1 MASKDKNNQVEEKKE
16 EYKKQ
21 NGMGFFKKVKY
32 SIFNI
37 EKYPEMATE
46 GIGKALSYIAKLVVV
61 LAVVLSVWT
70 LYQTYQMINEGTNY
84 LENEFP
90 DFSYSDG
97 TLTVDSEEAII
108 IENEQFG
115 KIIVDTNTDSEETIN
130 QYLNQIDEY
139 GIGALVLKNRVVL
152 KNITMIGE
160 VSYNYQ
166 ESFNSINL
174 TEFNKQ
180 DVVNYVQNGG
190 INSLYF
196 SVFISLFIYSF
207 SMYFINTLWY
217 AIIIG
222 IVGYFTM
229 WILKMKM
236 RYVAVFN
243 MAIYALTLSTILNI
257 LYLIIN
263 IIFNFTIEYFSIM
276 YVTVAT
282 IYLLAAI
289 FILKTDLIKKQAEVM
304 KIIEAQQIVKKELE
318 QEKENKK
325 EQEEKEERQ
334 KKDKEDSKDKKE
346 ENKESKG
353 NVKHDEPEGS
363 NAWNGKGLEKGMRK
377 KYG

>member
-1 MASKDKNNQVEEKKE
+1 MASEDKKNTIEEKKE
-16 EYKKQ
+16 EYKEVK
-21 NGMGFFKKVKY
+21 GMGFFKKVKY

-46 GIGKALSYIAKLVVV
+46 GIGNTLSYIAKLMMI
-61 LAVVLSVWT
+61 LAVVLSLWT
-70 LYQTYQMINEGTNY
+70 LYQTYQMINEGTSY

-115 KIIVDTNTDSEETIN
+115 KIIVDTNTDSEERIN
-130 QYLNQIDEY
+130 QYLNQINEY
-139 GIGALVLKNRVVL
+139 GTGALVLKNRAVL

-174 TEFNKQ
+174 TEFSKQ
-180 DVVNYVQNGG
+180 DVVNYVQNGE

-207 SMYFINTLWY
+207 AMYFINTLWY

-229 WILKMKM
+229 WMLKMKM
-236 RYVAVFN
+236 RFVAVFN
-243 MAIYALTLSTILNI
+243 MAVYALTLSTILNI
-257 LYLIIN
+257 LYLIVN
-263 IIFNFTIEYFSIM
+263 MLFNFTIEYFSIM
-276 YVTVAT
+276 YITVAT

-289 FILKTDLIKKQAEVM
+289 FILKTDLIKKQEEVM
-304 KIIEAQQIVKKELE
+304 KIVEAQQIVKKELE
-318 QEKENKK
+318 EQEKKDKK
-325 EQEEKEERQ
+325 EKEERKKEDKKEE
-334 KKDKEDSKDKKE
+334 KKDEETKKE
-346 ENKESKG
+346 ENKG
-353 NVKHDEPEGS
+353 NVKNDEPEGS
-363 NAWNGKGLEKGMRK
+363 KA
-377 KYG
+377 

>member
-1 MASKDKNNQVEEKKE
+1 MASEDKKNTIEEKKE
-16 EYKKQ
+16 EYKEVK
-21 NGMGFFKKVKY
+21 GMGFFKKVKY

-46 GIGKALSYIAKLVVV
+46 GIGNTLSYIAKLVMI
-61 LAVVLSVWT
+61 LAVVLSLWT
-70 LYQTYQMINEGTNY
+70 LYQTYQMINEGTSY

-130 QYLNQIDEY
+130 QYLNQINEY
-139 GIGALVLKNRVVL
+139 GTGALVLKNRAVL

-174 TEFNKQ
+174 TEFSKQ
-180 DVVNYVQNGG
+180 DVVNYVQNGE

-207 SMYFINTLWY
+207 AMYFINTLWY

-229 WILKMKM
+229 WMLKMKM
-236 RYVAVFN
+236 RFVAVFN
-243 MAIYALTLSTILNI
+243 MAVYALTLSTILNI

-263 IIFNFTIEYFSIM
+263 MLFNFTIEYFSIM
-276 YVTVAT
+276 YITVAT

-304 KIIEAQQIVKKELE
+304 QIVEAQQIVKRELEE
-318 QEKENKK
+318 QEKEDKK
-325 EQEEKEERQ
+325 EKEEREKEDKKEE
-334 KKDKEDSKDKKE
+334 KKDEETKKE
-346 ENKESKG
+346 ENKG
-353 NVKHDEPEGS
+353 NVKNDEPEGS
-363 NAWNGKGLEKGMRK
+363 KA
-377 KYG
+377 

>member
-1 MASKDKNNQVEEKKE
+1 MASEDKKNTIEEKKE
-16 EYKKQ
+16 EYKEVK
-21 NGMGFFKKVKY
+21 GMGFFKKVKY

-46 GIGKALSYIAKLVVV
+46 GIGNTLSYIAKLVMI

-70 LYQTYQMINEGTNY
+70 LYQTYQMINEGTSY

-130 QYLNQIDEY
+130 QYLNQINEY
-139 GIGALVLKNRVVL
+139 GTGALVLKNRAVL

-174 TEFNKQ
+174 TEFSKQ
-180 DVVNYVQNGG
+180 DVVNYVQNGE

-207 SMYFINTLWY
+207 AMYFINTLWY

-229 WILKMKM
+229 WMLKMKM
-236 RYVAVFN
+236 RFVAVFN
-243 MAIYALTLSTILNI
+243 MALYALTLSTILNI

-263 IIFNFTIEYFSIM
+263 MLFNFTIEYFSIM
-276 YVTVAT
+276 YITVAT

-289 FILKTDLIKKQAEVM
+289 FILKTDLMKKQEEVM
-304 KIIEAQQIVKKELE
+304 KIVEAQQIVKKELE
-318 QEKENKK
+318 EQEKEDKK
-325 EQEEKEERQ
+325 EKEERKKEDKKEE
-334 KKDKEDSKDKKE
+334 KKDEETKKE
-346 ENKESKG
+346 ENKG
-353 NVKHDEPEGS
+353 NVKNDEPEGS
-363 NAWNGKGLEKGMRK
+363 KA
-377 KYG
+377 

>member
-1 MASKDKNNQVEEKKE
+1 MASEDKKNTIEEKKE
-16 EYKKQ
+16 EYKEVK
-21 NGMGFFKKVKY
+21 GMGFFKKVKY

-46 GIGKALSYIAKLVVV
+46 GIGNTLSYIAKLVMI

-70 LYQTYQMINEGTNY
+70 LYQTYQMINEGTSY

-115 KIIVDTNTDSEETIN
+115 KIIVDTNTDSEEMIN
-130 QYLNQIDEY
+130 QYLNQINEY
-139 GIGALVLKNRVVL
+139 GTGALILKNRAVL

-174 TEFNKQ
+174 TEFSKQ
-180 DVVNYVQNGG
+180 DVVNYVQNGE

-207 SMYFINTLWY
+207 AMYFINTLWY

-229 WILKMKM
+229 WMLKMKM
-236 RYVAVFN
+236 RFVAVFN

-257 LYLIIN
+257 LYLIVN
-263 IIFNFTIEYFSIM
+263 MLFNFTIEYFSIM
-276 YVTVAT
+276 YITVAT

-289 FILKTDLIKKQAEVM
+289 FILKTDLMKKQAEVM
-304 KIIEAQQIVKKELE
+304 KIVEAQQIVKKELE
-318 QEKENKK
+318 EQEKEDKK
-325 EQEEKEERQ
+325 EKEERKKEDKKEE
-334 KKDKEDSKDKKE
+334 KKDEETKKE
-346 ENKESKG
+346 ENKG
-353 NVKHDEPEGS
+353 NVKNDEPEGS
-363 NAWNGKGLEKGMRK
+363 KA
-377 KYG
+377 

>member
-1 MASKDKNNQVEEKKE
+1 MASEDKRNNVEEKKE
-16 EYKKQ
+16 ENKELK
-21 NGMGFFKKVKY
+21 GMGFFKKVKY

-61 LAVVLSVWT
+61 LAIVLSIWT
-70 LYQTYQMINEGTNY
+70 LYQTYQMINEGTSY

-90 DFSYSDG
+90 NFSYSDG
-97 TLTVDSEEAII
+97 TLTVDSEEPLV
-108 IENEQFG
+108 IENEQLG
-115 KIIVDTNTDSEETIN
+115 KIIVDTNNDSEETIN
-130 QYLNQIDEY
+130 QYLNQINEY
-139 GIGALVLKNRVVL
+139 GTGALILKNRVVL

-180 DVVNYVQNGG
+180 DVVNYVQNGE
-190 INSLYF
+190 INSLYL

-207 SMYFINTLWY
+207 AMYFINTLWY
-217 AIIIG
+217 AIIIAM
-222 IVGYFTM
+222 VGYFTM

-257 LYLIIN
+257 IYLIVN
-263 IIFNFTIEYFSIM
+263 ILFNFTIEYFSIM

-289 FILKTDLIKKQAEVM
+289 FILKTDLMKKQAEVM
-304 KIIEAQQIVKKELE
+304 KIVEAQQIVKKELE
-318 QEKENKK
+318 EQEKEKK
-325 EQEEKEERQ
+325 EEQEEKKERQ
-334 KKDKEDSKDKKE
+334 KKDKEEAKDKKQE
-346 ENKESKG
+346 KKENED
-353 NVKHDEPEGS
+353 NVNHNEPEGS
-363 NAWNGKGLEKGMRK
+363 NA
-377 KYG
+377 

>member
-1 MASKDKNNQVEEKKE
+1 MASENKRNNVEEKKE
-16 EYKKQ
+16 ENKELK
-21 NGMGFFKKVKY
+21 GMGFFKKVKY

-46 GIGKALSYIAKLVVV
+46 GIGKALSYIAKLVVA
-61 LAVVLSVWT
+61 LAMVLSIWT

-84 LENEFP
+84 LENQFP

-97 TLTVDSEEAII
+97 TLTVNSEEAIV

-115 KIIVDTNTDSEETIN
+115 KIIVDTKTDSEETIN
-130 QYLNQIDEY
+130 QYLNQINEY
-139 GIGALVLKNRVVL
+139 GTGALVLKNRVVL

-166 ESFNSINL
+166 ESLNSMNL

-180 DVVNYVQNGG
+180 DVVNYVQNGQ

-207 SMYFINTLWY
+207 AMYFINTLWY

-236 RYVAVFN
+236 RYIAVFN
-243 MAIYALTLSTILNI
+243 MAVYALTLSTILNI
-257 LYLIIN
+257 IYLIVN
-263 IIFNFTIEYFSIM
+263 IFFNFTIEYFSIM

-289 FILKTDLIKKQAEVM
+289 FILKTDLMKKQAEVM
-304 KIIEAQQIVKKELE
+304 KIVEAQQIVKKELE
-318 QEKENKK
+318 EQEKK
-325 EQEEKEERQ
+325 EQEEKEEKKERK
-334 KKDKEDSKDKKE
+334 KKDKEESKDKKE
-346 ENKESKG
+346 EKKESKG

-363 NAWNGKGLEKGMRK
+363 NA
-377 KYG
+377 

>member
-1 MASKDKNNQVEEKKE
+1 MASEDKKNTIEEKKE
-16 EYKKQ
+16 EYKEVK
-21 NGMGFFKKVKY
+21 GMGFFKKVKY

-46 GIGKALSYIAKLVVV
+46 GIGNTLSYIAKLVMI

-70 LYQTYQMINEGTNY
+70 LYQTYQMINEGTSY

-130 QYLNQIDEY
+130 QYLNQINEY
-139 GIGALVLKNRVVL
+139 GTGALILKNRAVL

-174 TEFNKQ
+174 TEFSKQ
-180 DVVNYVQNGG
+180 DVVNYVQNGE

-196 SVFISLFIYSF
+196 SLFISLFIYSF
-207 SMYFINTLWY
+207 AMYFINTLWY

-229 WILKMKM
+229 WMLKMKM
-236 RYVAVFN
+236 RFVAVFN

-263 IIFNFTIEYFSIM
+263 MLFNFTIEYFSIM

-282 IYLLAAI
+282 IYLIAAI
-289 FILKTDLIKKQAEVM
+289 FILKTDLMKKQAEVM
-304 KIIEAQQIVKKELE
+304 KIVEAQQIVKKELE
-318 QEKENKK
+318 EQEKEDKK
-325 EQEEKEERQ
+325 EKEERKKEDKKEE
-334 KKDKEDSKDKKE
+334 KKDEETKKE
-346 ENKESKG
+346 ENKG
-353 NVKHDEPEGS
+353 NVKNDEPEGS
-363 NAWNGKGLEKGMRK
+363 KA
-377 KYG
+377 

>member
-1 MASKDKNNQVEEKKE
+1 MASENKKDNIEEKKE
-16 EYKKQ
+16 TYKEQK
-21 NGMGFFKKVKY
+21 GMGFFKKVKY
-32 SIFNI
+32 SIVNI

-46 GIGKALSYIAKLVVV
+46 GIGKALSYMAKLIVI
-61 LAVVLSVWT
+61 LSIILSVWT

-84 LENEFP
+84 LENQFP

-97 TLTVDSEEAII
+97 TLTVNSQEPIA

-115 KIIVDTNTDSEETIN
+115 KIIVDTNADSEETIN
-130 QYLNQIDEY
+130 QYLNQINEY
-139 GIGALVLKNRVVL
+139 GVGALVLKNRVVL

-160 VSYNYQ
+160 VSYNYK
-166 ESFNSINL
+166 ESLDSINL
-174 TEFNKQ
+174 TTFNKQ
-180 DVVNYVQNGG
+180 DVVNYVTGG
-190 INSLYF
+190 QINSLYF
-196 SVFISLFIYSF
+196 SIFVTLFIYSF

-222 IVGYFTM
+222 LVGYFTM
-229 WILKMKM
+229 FMLKMRM

-257 LYLIIN
+257 LYVLIN
-263 IIFNFTIEYFSIM
+263 MLFNFNIEYFSIM

-304 KIIEAQQIVKKELE
+304 KIVEAQQIVKKELE
-318 QEKENKK
+318 EQEKEKKK

-334 KKDKEDSKDKKE
+334 KKDKEEETKDKKQE
-346 ENKESKG
+346 KKENKG
-353 NVKHDEPEGS
+353 NVNHDEPEGS
-363 NAWNGKGLEKGMRK
+363 NA
-377 KYG
+377 

>member
-1 MASKDKNNQVEEKKE
+1 MASEDKKNNVEEKKE
-16 EYKKQ
+16 EYKEIK
-21 NGMGFFKKVKY
+21 GMGFFKKVKY

-46 GIGKALSYIAKLVVV
+46 GIGKAISYIAKLIVI

-90 DFSYSDG
+90 DFSYSNG
-97 TLTVDSEEAII
+97 TLTVNSEDII
-108 IENEQFG
+108 TIENQQFG

-130 QYLNQIDEY
+130 QYLNQINEY
-139 GIGALVLKNRVVL
+139 GVGALVLKDRVVL

-174 TEFNKQ
+174 TEFTKQ
-180 DVVNYVQNGG
+180 DVVNYVQNGQ

-207 SMYFINTLWY
+207 AMYFINTLWY

-222 IVGYFTM
+222 VVGYFTM
-229 WILKMKM
+229 LVLKMKM

-243 MAIYALTLSTILNI
+243 MALYALTLSTILNI
-257 LYLIIN
+257 IYLIVN
-263 IIFNFTIEYFSIM
+263 VLFNFTIEYFSIM

-282 IYLLAAI
+282 IYLVEAI
-289 FILKTDLIKKQAEVM
+289 FI
-304 KIIEAQQIVKKELE
+304 
-318 QEKENKK
+318 
-325 EQEEKEERQ
+325 
-334 KKDKEDSKDKKE
+334 
-346 ENKESKG
+346 
-353 NVKHDEPEGS
+353 
-363 NAWNGKGLEKGMRK
+363 
-377 KYG
+377 

>member
-1 MASKDKNNQVEEKKE
+1 MASENKRNNVEEKKE
-16 EYKKQ
+16 ENKELK
-21 NGMGFFKKVKY
+21 GMGFFKKVKY

-46 GIGKALSYIAKLVVV
+46 GIGKALSYIAKLVVA
-61 LAVVLSVWT
+61 LAMVLSIWT

-84 LENEFP
+84 LENQFP

-97 TLTVDSEEAII
+97 TLTVNSEEAIV

-115 KIIVDTNTDSEETIN
+115 KIIVDTKTDSEETIN
-130 QYLNQIDEY
+130 QYLNQINEY
-139 GIGALVLKNRVVL
+139 GTGALVLKNRVVL

-166 ESFNSINL
+166 ESLNSMNL

-180 DVVNYVQNGG
+180 DVVNYVQNGQ

-207 SMYFINTLWY
+207 AMYFINTLWY

-236 RYVAVFN
+236 RYIAVFN
-243 MAIYALTLSTILNI
+243 MAVYALTLSTILNI
-257 LYLIIN
+257 IYLIVN
-263 IIFNFTIEYFSIM
+263 IFFNFTIEYFSIM

-289 FILKTDLIKKQAEVM
+289 FILKTDLMKKQAEVM
-304 KIIEAQQIVKKELE
+304 KIVEAQQIVKKELE
-318 QEKENKK
+318 EQEKK
-325 EQEEKEERQ
+325 EQEEKEERK
-334 KKDKEDSKDKKE
+334 KKDKEESKDKKE
-346 ENKESKG
+346 EKKESKG

-363 NAWNGKGLEKGMRK
+363 NA
-377 KYG
+377 

>member
-1 MASKDKNNQVEEKKE
+1 MASEDKKNTIEEKKE
-16 EYKKQ
+16 EYKEVK
-21 NGMGFFKKVKY
+21 GMGFFKKVKY

-46 GIGKALSYIAKLVVV
+46 GIGNTLSYIAKLVMI

-70 LYQTYQMINEGTNY
+70 LYQTYQMINEGTSY

-130 QYLNQIDEY
+130 QYLNQINEY
-139 GIGALVLKNRVVL
+139 GAGALILKNRAVL

-174 TEFNKQ
+174 TEFSKQ
-180 DVVNYVQNGG
+180 DVVNYVQNGE

-196 SVFISLFIYSF
+196 SVFISLLIYSF
-207 SMYFINTLWY
+207 AMYFINTLWY

-229 WILKMKM
+229 WMLKMKM
-236 RYVAVFN
+236 RFVAVFN

-263 IIFNFTIEYFSIM
+263 MLFNFTIGYFSIM
-276 YVTVAT
+276 YITVAT

-289 FILKTDLIKKQAEVM
+289 FILKTDLMKKQAEVM
-304 KIIEAQQIVKKELE
+304 KIVEAQQIVKKELE
-318 QEKENKK
+318 EQEKEDKK
-325 EQEEKEERQ
+325 EKEERKKEDKKEE
-334 KKDKEDSKDKKE
+334 KKDEETKKE
-346 ENKESKG
+346 ENKG
-353 NVKHDEPEGS
+353 NVKNDEPEGS
-363 NAWNGKGLEKGMRK
+363 KA
-377 KYG
+377 

>member
-1 MASKDKNNQVEEKKE
+1 MASEDKKNTIEEKKE
-16 EYKKQ
+16 EYKEVK
-21 NGMGFFKKVKY
+21 GMGFFKKVKY

-46 GIGKALSYIAKLVVV
+46 GIGNTLSYIAKLVMI

-70 LYQTYQMINEGTNY
+70 LYQTYQMINEGTSY

-130 QYLNQIDEY
+130 QYLNQINEY
-139 GIGALVLKNRVVL
+139 GVGALILKNRVVL

-166 ESFNSINL
+166 ESFNSMNL

-180 DVVNYVQNGG
+180 DVVNYVQNGE

-207 SMYFINTLWY
+207 AMYFINTLWY

-229 WILKMKM
+229 WMLKMKM
-236 RYVAVFN
+236 RFVAVFN

-263 IIFNFTIEYFSIM
+263 MLFNFTIGYFSIM
-276 YVTVAT
+276 YITVAT

-289 FILKTDLIKKQAEVM
+289 FILKTDLMKKQAEVM
-304 KIIEAQQIVKKELE
+304 KIVEAQQIVKKELE
-318 QEKENKK
+318 EQEKEDKK
-325 EQEEKEERQ
+325 EKEERKKEDKKEE
-334 KKDKEDSKDKKE
+334 KKDEETKKE
-346 ENKESKG
+346 ENKG
-353 NVKHDEPEGS
+353 NVKNDEPEGS
-363 NAWNGKGLEKGMRK
+363 KA
-377 KYG
+377 

>member
-1 MASKDKNNQVEEKKE
+1 MASEDKKNTIEEKKE
-16 EYKKQ
+16 EYKEVK
-21 NGMGFFKKVKY
+21 GMGFFKKVKY

-46 GIGKALSYIAKLVVV
+46 GIGNTLSYIAKLVMI

-70 LYQTYQMINEGTNY
+70 LYQTYQMINEGTSY

-130 QYLNQIDEY
+130 QYLNQINEY
-139 GIGALVLKNRVVL
+139 GTGALVLKNRAVL

-174 TEFNKQ
+174 IEFSKQ
-180 DVVNYVQNGG
+180 DVVNYVQNGE

-207 SMYFINTLWY
+207 AMYFINTLWY

-229 WILKMKM
+229 WMLKMKM
-236 RYVAVFN
+236 RFVAVFN

-257 LYLIIN
+257 IYLIIN
-263 IIFNFTIEYFSIM
+263 MLFNFTIEYFSIM
-276 YVTVAT
+276 YITVAT

-289 FILKTDLIKKQAEVM
+289 FILKTDLMKKQEEVM
-304 KIIEAQQIVKKELE
+304 KIVEAQQIVKKELE
-318 QEKENKK
+318 EQEKEDKK
-325 EQEEKEERQ
+325 EKEERKKEDKKEE
-334 KKDKEDSKDKKE
+334 KKDEETKKE
-346 ENKESKG
+346 ENKG
-353 NVKHDEPEGS
+353 NVKNDEPEGS
-363 NAWNGKGLEKGMRK
+363 KA
-377 KYG
+377 

>member
-1 MASKDKNNQVEEKKE
+1 MASEDKKNTIEEKKE
-16 EYKKQ
+16 EYKEVK
-21 NGMGFFKKVKY
+21 GMGFFKKVKY

-46 GIGKALSYIAKLVVV
+46 GIGNTLSYIAKLVMI

-70 LYQTYQMINEGTNY
+70 LYQTYQMINEGTSY

-115 KIIVDTNTDSEETIN
+115 KIIVDTNTDSEERIN
-130 QYLNQIDEY
+130 QYLNQINEY
-139 GIGALVLKNRVVL
+139 GTGALVLKNRAVL

-174 TEFNKQ
+174 TEFSKQ
-180 DVVNYVQNGG
+180 DVVNYVQNGE

-207 SMYFINTLWY
+207 AMYFINTLWY

-229 WILKMKM
+229 WMLKMKM
-236 RYVAVFN
+236 RFVAVFN

-263 IIFNFTIEYFSIM
+263 MLFNFTIGYFSIM
-276 YVTVAT
+276 YITVAT

-289 FILKTDLIKKQAEVM
+289 FILKTDLIKKQEEVM
-304 KIIEAQQIVKKELE
+304 KIVEAQQIVKKELE
-318 QEKENKK
+318 EQEKEDKK
-325 EQEEKEERQ
+325 EKEERKKEDKKEE
-334 KKDKEDSKDKKE
+334 KKDEETKKE
-346 ENKESKG
+346 ENKG
-353 NVKHDEPEGS
+353 NVKNDEPEGS
-363 NAWNGKGLEKGMRK
+363 KA
-377 KYG
+377 

>member
-1 MASKDKNNQVEEKKE
+1 MASEDKRNNVKEKKE
-16 EYKKQ
+16 ENKELK
-21 NGMGFFKKVKY
+21 GMGFFKKVKY

-37 EKYPEMATE
+37 EKYTEMATE
-46 GIGKALSYIAKLVVV
+46 GIGNTLSYIAKLVMI
-61 LAVVLSVWT
+61 LAIVLSVWT
-70 LYQTYQMINEGTNY
+70 LYQTYQMINEGTSY

-90 DFSYSDG
+90 NFSYSDG
-97 TLTVDSEEAII
+97 TLTVNSEEVIT

-130 QYLNQIDEY
+130 QYLNQINEY
-139 GIGALVLKNRVVL
+139 GVGALVLKNRVVL

-174 TEFNKQ
+174 TEFSKQ
-180 DVVNYVQNGG
+180 DVVNYVQNGE

-207 SMYFINTLWY
+207 AMYFINTLWY

-229 WILKMKM
+229 WMLKMKM
-236 RYVAVFN
+236 RFVAVFN

-263 IIFNFTIEYFSIM
+263 MLFNFTIEYFSIM
-276 YVTVAT
+276 YITVAT

-289 FILKTDLIKKQAEVM
+289 FILKTDLMKKQEEVM
-304 KIIEAQQIVKKELE
+304 KIVEAQQIVKKELE
-318 QEKENKK
+318 EQEKENEK
-325 EQEEKEERQ
+325 EKEERQ
-334 KKDKEDSKDKKE
+334 KKDKKEENKEKENKKE
-346 ENKESKG
+346 ENKGDAKE
-353 NVKHDEPEGS
+353 DEPEGS
-363 NAWNGKGLEKGMRK
+363 NA
-377 KYG
+377 

>member
-1 MASKDKNNQVEEKKE
+1 MASEDKKNTIEEKKE
-16 EYKKQ
+16 EYKELK
-21 NGMGFFKKVKY
+21 GLGFFKKVKY

-37 EKYPEMATE
+37 EKYPELATE
-46 GIGKALSYIAKLVVV
+46 GIGKALTYIAKLVVI

-70 LYQTYQMINEGTNY
+70 LYQTYQMIDEGTNY

-97 TLTVDSEEAII
+97 TLTVDSQEALIFD
-108 IENEQFG
+108 NEQFG
-115 KIIVDTNTDSEETIN
+115 KIIVDTNTDSEENIN
-130 QYLNQIDEY
+130 QYLNQINEY

-166 ESFNSINL
+166 ESFNSVNL

-217 AIIIG
+217 AMIIG

-243 MAIYALTLSTILNI
+243 MAVYALTLSTILNI
-257 LYLIIN
+257 FYLIVN

-289 FILKTDLIKKQAEVM
+289 FILKTDLMKKQAEVM
-304 KIIEAQQIVKKELE
+304 KIVEAQQIVKKELE
-318 QEKENKK
+318 EQEKEKK
-325 EQEEKEERQ
+325 EEEEKKERQ
-334 KKDKEDSKDKKE
+334 KKDKKDEKE
-346 ENKESKG
+346 EKKNSKG
-353 NVKHDEPEGS
+353 SVKHDEPEGS
-363 NAWNGKGLEKGMRK
+363 NA
-377 KYG
+377 

>member
-1 MASKDKNNQVEEKKE
+1 MASEDKKNTIEEKKE
-16 EYKKQ
+16 EYKEVK
-21 NGMGFFKKVKY
+21 GMGFFKKVKY

-46 GIGKALSYIAKLVVV
+46 GIGNTLSYIAKLVMI
-61 LAVVLSVWT
+61 LAVVLSLWT
-70 LYQTYQMINEGTNY
+70 LYQTYQMINEGTSY

-130 QYLNQIDEY
+130 QYLNQINEY
-139 GIGALVLKNRVVL
+139 GTGALILKNRAVL

-174 TEFNKQ
+174 TEFSKQ
-180 DVVNYVQNGG
+180 DVVNYVQNGE

-196 SVFISLFIYSF
+196 SLFISLFIYSF
-207 SMYFINTLWY
+207 AMYFINTLWY

-229 WILKMKM
+229 WMLKMKM
-236 RYVAVFN
+236 RFVAVFN

-263 IIFNFTIEYFSIM
+263 MLFNFTIEYFSIM

-282 IYLLAAI
+282 IYLIAAI
-289 FILKTDLIKKQAEVM
+289 FILKTDLMKKQAEVM
-304 KIIEAQQIVKKELE
+304 KIVEAQQIVKKELE
-318 QEKENKK
+318 EQEKEEKK
-325 EQEEKEERQ
+325 EKEERKKEDKKEE
-334 KKDKEDSKDKKE
+334 KKDEETKKE
-346 ENKESKG
+346 ENKG
-353 NVKHDEPEGS
+353 NVKNDEPEGS
-363 NAWNGKGLEKGMRK
+363 KA
-377 KYG
+377 

>member
-1 MASKDKNNQVEEKKE
+1 MASEDKKNTIEEKKE
-16 EYKKQ
+16 EYKEVK
-21 NGMGFFKKVKY
+21 GMGFFKKVKY

-46 GIGKALSYIAKLVVV
+46 GIGNTLSYIAKLMMI
-61 LAVVLSVWT
+61 LAVVLSLWT
-70 LYQTYQMINEGTNY
+70 LYQTYQMINEGTSY

-130 QYLNQIDEY
+130 QYLNQINEY
-139 GIGALVLKNRVVL
+139 GTGALILKNRAVL

-174 TEFNKQ
+174 TEFSKQ
-180 DVVNYVQNGG
+180 DVVNYVQNGE

-196 SVFISLFIYSF
+196 SLFISLFIYSF
-207 SMYFINTLWY
+207 AMYFINTLWY

-229 WILKMKM
+229 WMLKMKM
-236 RYVAVFN
+236 RFVAVFN

-263 IIFNFTIEYFSIM
+263 MLFNFTIEYFSIM

-282 IYLLAAI
+282 IYLIAAI
-289 FILKTDLIKKQAEVM
+289 FILKTDLMKKQAEVM
-304 KIIEAQQIVKKELE
+304 KIVEAQQIVKKELE
-318 QEKENKK
+318 EQEKEDKK
-325 EQEEKEERQ
+325 EKEERKKEDKKEE
-334 KKDKEDSKDKKE
+334 KKDEETKKE
-346 ENKESKG
+346 ENKG
-353 NVKHDEPEGS
+353 NVKNDEPEGS
-363 NAWNGKGLEKGMRK
+363 KA
-377 KYG
+377 

>member
-1 MASKDKNNQVEEKKE
+1 MASEDKKNNVEDKKQ
-16 EYKKQ
+16 EYKELK
-21 NGMGFFKKVKY
+21 GMGFFKKVKY

-46 GIGKALSYIAKLVVV
+46 GIGKTLSYIAKLVVV

-90 DFSYSDG
+90 DFLYKDG
-97 TLTVDSEEAII
+97 TLTVDSEEPIT
-108 IENEQFG
+108 IENRQFG
-115 KIIVDTNTDSEETIN
+115 KIIVDTNAETEETIN
-130 QYLNQIDEY
+130 QYLNQINEY
-139 GIGALVLKNRVVL
+139 GTGALILKNRVVL

-166 ESFNSINL
+166 ESLNSMNL

-180 DVVNYVQNGG
+180 DVINYVQNGQ
-190 INSLYF
+190 INALYF
-196 SVFISLFIYSF
+196 SIFMSLFIYSF
-207 SMYFINTLWY
+207 AMYFINTLWY

-229 WILKMKM
+229 WLLKMKM

-263 IIFNFTIEYFSIM
+263 IVFNFTIEYFSIM

-282 IYLLAAI
+282 IYLIAAI
-289 FILKTDLIKKQAEVM
+289 FILKTDLMKKQAEVM
-304 KIIEAQQIVKKELE
+304 KIVEAQQIVKKQLEE
-318 QEKENKK
+318 QEKEKEQKK
-325 EQEEKEERQ
+325 ESDKKNNKEK
-334 KKDKEDSKDKKE
+334 DSKDKKE
-346 ENKESKG
+346 DEG
-353 NVKHDEPEGS
+353 NVDHDEPEGS
-363 NAWNGKGLEKGMRK
+363 KA
-377 KYG
+377 

>member
-1 MASKDKNNQVEEKKE
+1 MASEDKKNTIEEKKE
-16 EYKKQ
+16 EYKELK
-21 NGMGFFKKVKY
+21 GMGFFKEVKY

-61 LAVVLSVWT
+61 LAIVLSIWT
-70 LYQTYQMINEGTNY
+70 LYQTYQMINEGTSY

-97 TLTVDSEEAII
+97 TLTVNSEEAIV

-130 QYLNQIDEY
+130 QYLNQINEY
-139 GIGALVLKNRVVL
+139 GVGALVLKNRVVL

-166 ESFNSINL
+166 ESLNSMNL

-180 DVVNYVQNGG
+180 DVVNYVQNGE
-190 INSLYF
+190 INTLYF
-196 SVFISLFIYSF
+196 SVFVSLFIYSF
-207 SMYFINTLWY
+207 AMYFINTLWY

-229 WILKMKM
+229 WILKMRM
-236 RYVAVFN
+236 RFVAVFN

-257 LYLIIN
+257 LYLIVN

-304 KIIEAQQIVKKELE
+304 KIVETQQMVKKELE
-318 QEKENKK
+318 EQEREKK
-325 EQEEKEERQ
+325 EQEEKEETQ
-334 KKDKEDSKDKKE
+334 KKDKEEETKDKKQE
-346 ENKESKG
+346 KKENED
-353 NVKHDEPEGS
+353 NVNHDEPEGS
-363 NAWNGKGLEKGMRK
+363 NA
-377 KYG
+377 